1 MDTKSMALA
10 LGAAM
15 TFAVGGLFMKP
26 SEGMTRLGPSL
37 CMVGM
42 FAVGAVLNTIVVHR
56 GGELGVAYLLVVGCE
71 TLLAFGL
78 GVLVYHE
85 RVTPTRLLAMIL
97 VASGALLLA
106 SSEHSSSSIDVG
118 PDSVALAVFEQ

>member
-10 LGAAM
+10 LGAAL

-26 SEGMTRLGPSL
+26 SEGLSRLWPS
-37 CMVGM
+37 CVMIAM
-42 FAVGAVLNTIVVHR
+42 FGVGAVLNALVVHR

-78 GVLVYHE
+78 GVMVYHE
-85 RVTPTRLLAMIL
+85 KVTPTRLLAMTL
-97 VASGALLLA
+97 VAAGALLLA
-106 SSEHSSSSIDVG
+106 TSERSTSSVDVG
-118 PDSVALAVFEQ
+118 PDSIALAVAEQ

>member
-15 TFAVGGLFMKP
+15 TFAIGGLFMKP

-85 RVTPTRLLAMIL
+85 RVTPTRLLAMLL

-118 PDSVALAVFEQ
+118 PDSVALAVVEQ